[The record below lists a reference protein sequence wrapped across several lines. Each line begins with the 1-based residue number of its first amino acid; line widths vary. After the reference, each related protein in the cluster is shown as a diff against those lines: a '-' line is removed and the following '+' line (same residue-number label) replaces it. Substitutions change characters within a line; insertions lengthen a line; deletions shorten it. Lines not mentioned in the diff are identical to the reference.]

1 MAEAYILNFGFP
13 FLLIFARVAAFVS
26 ILPFWSWRGIP
37 VVLRILFALMLA
49 VTLTFSWEG
58 QLILPFQA
66 GEFIFL
72 LGREILVG
80 LVLGFLVYL
89 FLSAFLM
96 AGQFMDHQAGLMMA
110 GTFDP
115 LFSGQVT
122 LLGRFAYFLAVV
134 FYLSINGHHF
144 LFLSLRESFTVI
156 PLMGT
161 AISSPVIRHYLRT
174 CGAVFLLAFQIAAP
188 VIIVLWLL
196 DIALGL
202 LSKAVPQ
209 IHVFI
214 VGLPLKVAL
223 VLLVFLLLL
232 PLLGGVMEDVFSLLA
247 KDFML
252 IMENWAG

>member
-1 MAEAYILNFGFP
+1 MTEAFFLNFWFP

-26 ILPFWSWRGIP
+26 ILPFWGWRGVP
-37 VVLRILFALMLA
+37 VALRVFFALVLA

-58 QLILPFQA
+58 QLTLPVHDLGLF
-66 GEFIFL
+66 FL
-72 LGREILVG
+72 LSKEILTG

-96 AGQFMDHQAGLMMA
+96 AGQLMDHQAGLMMA
-110 GTFDP
+110 GAFDP

-122 LLGRFAYFLAVV
+122 ILGQFFYFLAVV
-134 FYLSINGHHF
+134 FYLSINGHHL

-156 PLMGT
+156 PLTGPFV
-161 AISSPVIRHYLRT
+161 SSPVIRQYLQT
-174 CGAVFLLAFQIAAP
+174 CSAVFLLAFQIAAP

-232 PLLGGVMEDVFSLLA
+232 PLLVTVMEDVFAVLA
-247 KDFML
+247 RDFLL
-252 IMENWAG
+252 IMENWSG